1 MQRGGWRRGAAL
13 GLAAAVLAVVVL
25 VAGLL
30 SGCAGGSKAQAT
42 AETQAPTQANQAA
55 GTEGSAGS
63 VRAPAGDVIL
73 RIRGAVRRQAI
84 PGGFVG
90 LSLEYPAVA
99 AYAGTDPSA
108 VNPVLLQLIRN
119 LNPGQPPV
127 LRIGG
132 DSTDWTWWPVAG
144 MSQPAGVNYTLTPD
158 YVSVLHS
165 LATTLGAKL
174 ILGIN
179 LEADSTSVAAAEAKA
194 LVNGIGPAQVE
205 ELELG
210 NEPELYGAF
219 TWGRSGRTGRPHGY
233 DFADYNQDIARIGD
247 PLTMAPLA
255 GPATGAPKWFPYL
268 GQFLSSH
275 PRVALATLHRYP
287 LQLCYVRPSE
297 PNYPTIANLLSTRSS
312 ATEANSVIPSVKTAH
327 AHGIPLRIDEMNT
340 ISCGVDNGV
349 AQSFASALWALDA
362 VFQMARV
369 GVDGVNI
376 HTYPGATYELFTF
389 IHSHGRWRGTVS
401 PEYYGL
407 LMFAQAAPP
416 DSHLLNVTA
425 TNTGPVK
432 AWATRSAD
440 GTFRVVAINDGA
452 GPRTVAVRLGK
463 VGGAA
468 TLERLEAPRLTS
480 RGGVALG
487 GQSFGGS
494 TTTGLLAG
502 KAHTESVAGGGGQY
516 VFRLPGGSAAL
527 LTVPPPTG

>member
-1 MQRGGWRRGAAL
+1 MQRGGWRRGVAL
-13 GLAAAVLAVVVL
+13 GIATAVLAAVVL
-25 VAGLL
+25 VAGVL

-42 AETQAPTQANQAA
+42 AQTTAPAQANQAA
-55 GTEGSAGS
+55 ATAGSAGS
-63 VRAPAGDVIL
+63 VRAPAAEAIL
-73 RIRGAVRRQAI
+73 RVRGVVRRQAI

-99 AYAGTDPSA
+99 AYAGTNPSA
-108 VNPVLLQLIRN
+108 VDPVFLQLIRN
-119 LNPGQPPV
+119 LNPGQLPV

-144 MSQPAGVNYTLTPD
+144 MTEPGGVNYTLTPD

-165 LATTLGAKL
+165 LAATLSAKL

-179 LEADSTSVAAAEAKA
+179 LEADSATVASAEAKA
-194 LVNGIGPAQVE
+194 LVDGVGAAQVE
-205 ELELG
+205 GLELG
-210 NEPELYGAF
+210 NEPELYGSF
-219 TWGRSGRTGRPHGY
+219 TWGRSGHKGRPHGY

-275 PRVALATLHRYP
+275 PRVAIATLHRYP

-297 PNYPTIANLLSTRSS
+297 PNYPTIANLLSARSS
-312 ATEANSVIPSVKTAH
+312 AGEADSVIPSLKTAR
-327 AHGIPLRIDEMNT
+327 AHGVPLRIDEMNT
-340 ISCGVDNGV
+340 ISCGVDSGV

-369 GVDGVNI
+369 GVNGVNI
-376 HTYPGATYELFTF
+376 HTYPGATYQLFNLTD
-389 IHSHGRWRGTVS
+389 SHGHWLGAVS

-425 TNTGPVK
+425 TNAGQVK
-432 AWATRSAD
+432 AWATQGAD
-440 GTFRVVAINDGA
+440 GTFRVVAINDGNGA
-452 GPRTVAVRLGK
+452 RTVAVRLAK
-463 VGGAA
+463 AGGAG
-468 TLERLEAPRLTS
+468 TLERLEAPSLTS
-480 RGGVALG
+480 RGGVTLG

-502 KAHTESVAGGGGQY
+502 KARTQSVAGAGGQY
-516 VFRLPGGSAAL
+516 KFRVPGGSAAL
-527 LTVPPPTG
+527 LTVPAS

>member
-1 MQRGGWRRGAAL
+1 VAA
-13 GLAAAVLAVVVL
+13 GVVLACL
-25 VAGLL
+25 FSAC
-30 SGCAGGSKAQAT
+30 SGGSKAQASASEAT
-42 AETQAPTQANQAA
+42 GSAPASAA
-55 GTEGSAGS
+55 GAAK
-63 VRAPAGDVIL
+63 APAGDVTLGIGG
-73 RIRGAVRRQAI
+73 RGRRQAI

-108 VNPVLLQLIRN
+108 VNPVFLQLIRN
-119 LNPGQPPV
+119 LNPGQLPV

-144 MSQPAGVNYTLTPD
+144 MSQPGGVNYTLTPD
-158 YVSVLHS
+158 YVSVLHN

-179 LEADSTSVAAAEAKA
+179 LEADSTSVASAEAQA
-194 LVNGIGPAQVE
+194 LVNGIGKSQIE
-205 ELELG
+205 GLELG
-210 NEPELYGAF
+210 NEPELYGSF
-219 TWGRSGRTGRPHGY
+219 TWGRSGHTGRPRGY
-233 DFADYNQDIARIGD
+233 NFADYNQDITRIGD

-275 PRVALATLHRYP
+275 PRVAIATLHRYP
-287 LQLCYVRPSE
+287 LQLCYVKPTQ

-312 ATEANSVIPSVKTAH
+312 ATEANSVIPSVKIAH
-327 AHGIPLRIDEMNT
+327 ARGIPLRIDEMNT

-369 GVDGVNI
+369 GVNGVNI
-376 HTYPGATYELFTF
+376 HTYPGATYQLFTF
-389 IHSHGRWRGTVS
+389 THSNGRWRGTVS

-407 LMFAQAAPP
+407 LMFAQAAPA
-416 DSHLLNVTA
+416 DSRLVNVTA
-425 TNTGPVK
+425 TNSGQVK
-432 AWATRSAD
+432 SWATLTPD

-452 GPRTVAVRLGK
+452 GARTVAVRLAK
-463 VGGAA
+463 AGGEG
-468 TLERLEAPRLTS
+468 TLERLEAPRLSS
-480 RGGVALG
+480 RGGVTLG
-487 GQSFGGS
+487 GESFGPS

-502 KAHTESVAGGGGQY
+502 KARTQAVAAAGGRY
-516 VFRLPGGSAAL
+516 VFRVPGGSAAL
-527 LTVPPPTG
+527 LTVPPT

>member
-1 MQRGGWRRGAAL
+1 MQRGGWRTGVAL
-13 GLAAAVLAVVVL
+13 ALAASVLAVVVL
-25 VAGLL
+25 VAGVV
-30 SGCAGGSKAQAT
+30 SGCAGGSNAQAT
-42 AETQAPTQANQAA
+42 AETQ
-55 GTEGSAGS
+55 S
-63 VRAPAGDVIL
+63 PAGNVIL

-99 AYAGTDPSA
+99 AYAGASPSA
-108 VNPVLLQLIRN
+108 LNPVFVQLIRN
-119 LNPGQPPV
+119 LNPGQLPV

-132 DSTDWTWWPVAG
+132 DSSDWTWWPVAG
-144 MSQPAGVNYTLTPD
+144 MKQPGGVNYTLTPG

-174 ILGIN
+174 ILGID
-179 LEADSTSVAAAEAKA
+179 LEADSTTLASAEAKA
-194 LVNGIGPAQVE
+194 LVNGIGPAQVIG
-205 ELELG
+205 LELG

-219 TWGRSGRTGRPHGY
+219 TWGRSGRTGRPRGY

-247 PLTMAPLA
+247 PLTMAPLV

-268 GQFLSSH
+268 EQFLSSH
-275 PRVALATLHRYP
+275 PRVTLATLHRYP

-312 ATEANSVIPSVKTAH
+312 RTLADSVIPSVRTAA
-327 AHGIPLRIDEMNT
+327 AHGVPLRIDEMNT
-340 ISCGVDNGV
+340 ISCGVDSGV

-376 HTYPGATYELFTF
+376 HTYPGATYELFNFT
-389 IHSHGRWRGTVS
+389 HAHGRWRGTVS

-416 DSHLLNVTA
+416 GSHLLNVTA
-425 TNTGPVK
+425 TNTGQVK

-440 GTFRVVAINDGA
+440 ATFRVVAINDGA
-452 GPRTVAVRLGK
+452 VARTVVVRLGEA
-463 VGGAA
+463 GGAG

-480 RGGVALG
+480 QGGVTLG

-494 TTTGLLAG
+494 TTTGQLAG
-502 KAHTESVAGGGGQY
+502 EPHTESVAGAGGQY
-516 VFRLPGGSAAL
+516 AFRVPGGSAAL
-527 LTVPPPTG
+527 LTVPPS

>member
-1 MQRGGWRRGAAL
+1 VAL
-13 GLAAAVLAVVVL
+13 AAVLM

-42 AETQAPTQANQAA
+42 AQAQTRTQANQV
-55 GTEGSAGS
+55 AGS
-63 VRAPAGDVIL
+63 PRAPAGDAVL

-108 VNPVLLQLIRN
+108 LNPVFVQLIRN
-119 LNPGQPPV
+119 LNPGQLPV

-144 MSQPAGVNYTLTPD
+144 MSQPAGVNYTLTPG
-158 YVSVLHS
+158 YISVLHG
-165 LATTLGAKL
+165 LAATLGAKL
-174 ILGIN
+174 ILGID
-179 LEADSTSVAAAEAKA
+179 LEADSTTLAAVEAKA
-194 LVNGIGPAQVE
+194 LVDGIGPAQVE
-205 ELELG
+205 GLELG
-210 NEPELYGAF
+210 NEPELYGVF
-219 TWGRSGRTGRPHGY
+219 TWGRSAHKGRTRGY
-233 DFADYNQDIARIGD
+233 DFADYNQDITRIGD

-255 GPATGAPKWFPYL
+255 GPAIGAPKWFPYL

-275 PRVALATLHRYP
+275 PRVAVATLHRYP

-312 ATEANSVIPSVKTAH
+312 RTLADSVIPSVKTAR
-327 AHGIPLRIDEMNT
+327 AHGVPLRIDEMNT
-340 ISCGVDNGV
+340 ISCGVDSGV

-389 IHSHGRWRGTVS
+389 THSDGRWRGTVS

-416 DSHLLNVTA
+416 GSHLLNVTA
-425 TNTGPVK
+425 TNAGQVK
-432 AWATRSAD
+432 SWATIAPD
-440 GTFRVVAINDGA
+440 GSVRVVAINDGA
-452 GPRTVAVRLGK
+452 GARTVAVRLG
-463 VGGAA
+463 VARGAG
-468 TLERLEAPRLTS
+468 TLERLQAPRLTS
-480 RGGVALG
+480 RGGVTLG
-487 GQSFGGS
+487 GQSFGSGTS
-494 TTTGLLAG
+494 TGLLAG
-502 KAHTESVAGGGGQY
+502 KARTQPVDGTGGQY
-516 VFRLPGGSAAL
+516 VFRVPGGSAAL
-527 LTVPPPTG
+527 LTVPPAG

>member
-1 MQRGGWRRGAAL
+1 MQRGGWRRGATL
-13 GLAAAVLAVVVL
+13 GLVAAVLATVVL

-30 SGCAGGSKAQAT
+30 SGCAGGSKAQA
-42 AETQAPTQANQAA
+42 A
-55 GTEGSAGS
+55 GSADSAGPAGSAGS

-73 RIRGAVRRQAI
+73 RIRGAVRHQAI

-119 LNPGQPPV
+119 LNPGQLPV

-132 DSTDWTWWPVAG
+132 DSTDWTWWPVVG

-179 LEADSTSVAAAEAKA
+179 LEADSTSVASAEAKA

-205 ELELG
+205 GLELG

-233 DFADYNQDIARIGD
+233 DFADYNQDIARIGE

-255 GPATGAPKWFPYL
+255 GPATGALKWFPYL

-312 ATEANSVIPSVKTAH
+312 ATEANSVIPSIKTAD

-389 IHSHGRWRGTVS
+389 THSHGRWRGTVS

-407 LMFAQAAPP
+407 LMFAQAAPA
-416 DSHLLNVTA
+416 DSHLLSVTA
-425 TNTGPVK
+425 TSTGQVK

-440 GTFRVVAINDGA
+440 GTFRVVAINDGS
-452 GPRTVAVRLGK
+452 GSRTVAVRLGK

-480 RGGVALG
+480 RGGVTLG

-502 KAHTESVAGGGGQY
+502 KAHTESVAGAGGQY

-527 LTVPPPTG
+527 LTVPPS